1 MGFLM
6 LFFVLFGLG
15 ALLGHAYVGV
25 KAIFM
30 ASRGSVWAGRGLA
43 AAARE
48 GIRKG
53 VEQGKADVAAMD
65 AKRQQ
70 RLRER
75 P

>member
-15 ALLGHAYVGV
+15 ALLGLAYVGV

-30 ASRGSVWAGRGLA
+30 TGKGLRFAAKDLARVNRESADRGRELA
-43 AAARE
+43 AKWE
-48 GIRKG
+48 
-53 VEQGKADVAAMD
+53 

>member
-1 MGFLM
+1 MEILM
-6 LFFVLFGLG
+6 LFFVLFGVG
-15 ALLGHAYVGV
+15 ALLGLAYVGL

-30 ASRGSVWAGRGLA
+30 TARGSVWAGRGLV
-43 AAARE
+43 AAARD

-53 VEQGKADVAAMD
+53 VEQGKADIAAMEA
-65 AKRQQ
+65 AKAA